1 MARPGGGRVEGLG
14 FIGSKLSSQLKPHD
28 LLVPVPG
35 GVIAGNEGGG
45 GGFSKKPCPIL
56 QVASHVHRILKKA
69 HCFQHVSGQLRS
81 CRLHRTFTGFPVLGV
96 QWQKMESKVL
106 RDAYKLSKTRK
117 GVLVR
122 KLEPIMD
129 SAKKLK
135 PYDVIMKFDG
145 IQIASDGTVPFRY
158 IPQILN
164 PDL

>member
-1 MARPGGGRVEGLG
+1 MTSRLG
-14 FIGSKLSSQLKPHD
+14 
-28 LLVPVPG
+28 
-35 GVIAGNEGGG
+35 
-45 GGFSKKPCPIL
+45 
-56 QVASHVHRILKKA
+56 
-69 HCFQHVSGQLRS
+69 
-81 CRLHRTFTGFPVLGV
+81 CRLHRKFTGFPVLGV

-158 IPQILN
+158 AYL
-164 PDL
+164 